1 METVVFVLM
10 ILVCFNFM
18 LKQTYRKLRSVL
30 VISVICALF
39 VGLMWPYAI
48 EQSKTQIADWLANPA
63 LMLDTSVVLSV
74 EVVLQMTFCML
85 AAHIQSAGPV
95 KKRVLWA
102 YKALRWFPGILVFPV
117 LFCGLVALIFSFPGL
132 EHGSG
137 GIRIDTCR
145 ELPFA
150 LVTARKRTSAGI
162 AFPRQCPDCY
172 FGNYR
177 YCQWPY
183 GSERNRRGRL
193 GSVGRLDNPACC
205 RCIGRNDFKKSEIEK
220 TN

>member
-74 EVVLQMTFCML
+74 EVVLQM
-85 AAHIQSAGPV
+85 HAGCTYP
-95 KKRVLWA
+95 KCRTCEEA
-102 YKALRWFPGILVFPV
+102 RAM
-117 LFCGLVALIFSFPGL
+117 GL
-132 EHGSG
+132 
-137 GIRIDTCR
+137 
-145 ELPFA
+145 
-150 LVTARKRTSAGI
+150 
-162 AFPRQCPDCY
+162 
-172 FGNYR
+172 
-177 YCQWPY
+177 
-183 GSERNRRGRL
+183 
-193 GSVGRLDNPACC
+193 
-205 RCIGRNDFKKSEIEK
+205 
-220 TN
+220 